1 MTNPDQLSSPTA
13 TRAPRRINGK
23 VPPGHKSLQNIV
35 PDQLYYN
42 IHAQASLNRMDPSDY
57 VYQFLWN
64 AFSSP
69 TPSLQN
75 ETELV
80 KAKEAQS

>member
-1 MTNPDQLSSPTA
+1 MTNLNQLKSPAA

-42 IHAQASLNRMDPSDY
+42 IHAQASLNCMDPSDY
-57 VYQFLWN
+57 VYQFLWK

-69 TPSLQN
+69 TPSQQL
-75 ETELV
+75 ETQVLT
-80 KAKEAQS
+80 AQETLS

>member
-1 MTNPDQLSSPTA
+1 MTNRNQLTSPAA

-23 VPPGHKSLQNIV
+23 VPPGHKSLQCIV

-42 IHAQASLNRMDPSDY
+42 IHAQASLNCMDPSDY

-69 TPSLQN
+69 TPSLQF
-75 ETELV
+75 ETQLV
-80 KAKEAQS
+80 NVKESQS